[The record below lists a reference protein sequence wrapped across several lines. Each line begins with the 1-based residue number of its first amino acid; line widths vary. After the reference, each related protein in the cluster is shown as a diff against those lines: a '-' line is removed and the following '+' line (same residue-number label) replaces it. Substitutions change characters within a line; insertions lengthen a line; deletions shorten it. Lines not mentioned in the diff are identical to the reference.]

1 VYIDY
6 LQNGRGKLIVSPY
19 SARPVPAAT
28 VSAPLRWR
36 EVSKNLHVEK
46 FTIKSMPRRIASMK
60 DDLLLGLLTDTPDI
74 KAGLK
79 ALEALYPG

>member
-1 VYIDY
+1 
-6 LQNGRGKLIVSPY
+6 
-19 SARPVPAAT
+19 
-28 VSAPLRWR
+28 
-36 EVSKNLHVEK
+36 VSKNLHVEK

-79 ALEALYPG
+79 ALAALYPG